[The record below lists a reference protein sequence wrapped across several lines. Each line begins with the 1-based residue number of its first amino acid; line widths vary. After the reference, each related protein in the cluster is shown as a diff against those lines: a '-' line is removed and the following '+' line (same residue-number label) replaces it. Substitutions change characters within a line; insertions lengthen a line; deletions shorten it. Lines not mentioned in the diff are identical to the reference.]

1 MNPNNKK
8 LQQTWRCFSAFF
20 LPPLLLILPSL
31 PTSLFLP
38 FLSLFSFFFTFS
50 PSLSPLLSLL
60 SDFDFSLA
68 FFCVIIEQNA
78 VRQLTL
84 KSVPVKIST
93 CQLSL
98 TPLHKLWSLTR
109 LLTYSYLIFMF
120 ILSLLHEKVQHHIIS
135 PSSSSKS
142 WRQSFPG
149 SGWSISSWGPPPP
162 PGWRPRHHRWTG
174 GREWLPGS
182 GQLLHLE
189 RGRQWQCRRIDDKIL
204 IEGFVLL
211 IFLLSSL
218 LELEVENRTR
228 EFLLAADTWVP
239 RQLGHRGGGRGVAQ
253 GGRGRGARGRWRRW
267 CRRWG
272 RWWWTWWRK
281 LPRLLWSACATH
293 RRESKSGHQDLRK
306 TLKIL

>member
-1 MNPNNKK
+1 MAPPAFTSPNTHMCKPLSPDGVPSLPDVQDVAPPPLPLAHLVLLLTIATLGNTNWWAHCSLIKLFDDAPLPHLIDGWPARWQRNGSSPRNMKQTQILKPVDQTTHFNLNLNFYSNSFFLRFCDPQKSKVLLYFK

-20 LPPLLLILPSL
+20 LPPLVLILPSL
-31 PTSLFLP
+31 PTPTSLFLP

-50 PSLSPLLSLL
+50 PSLSPLWSLL
-60 SDFDFSLA
+60 SDFNFSLA
-68 FFCVIIEQNA
+68 FFCVIIEWNA
-78 VRQLTL
+78 VWQLTL

-162 PGWRPRHHRWTG
+162 PG
-174 GREWLPGS
+174 
-182 GQLLHLE
+182 
-189 RGRQWQCRRIDDKIL
+189 
-204 IEGFVLL
+204 
-211 IFLLSSL
+211 
-218 LELEVENRTR
+218 
-228 EFLLAADTWVP
+228 
-239 RQLGHRGGGRGVAQ
+239 
-253 GGRGRGARGRWRRW
+253 
-267 CRRWG
+267 
-272 RWWWTWWRK
+272 
-281 LPRLLWSACATH
+281 
-293 RRESKSGHQDLRK
+293 
-306 TLKIL
+306 